1 MRKLLV
7 IGGTGFLG
15 FHIIKEAKKRK
26 WNVTSISLNK
36 PKKKRFLQNVKY
48 KLAEPSVTVSVSPC
62 VKVKTP
68 VAEL

>member
-1 MRKLLV
+1 MKKLLV

-48 KLAEPSVTVSVSPC
+48 KTTDINKFNSL
-62 VKVKTP
+62 KKKIQK
-68 VAEL
+68 